1 MLEQVLA
8 DRGLSGP
15 EASTKQALPTPLPG
29 PGLSLP
35 PPAENP
41 LSPTSCLPGGSQ
53 LRPGGMHSLKVEL
66 FYPS

>member
-29 PGLSLP
+29 PGLSLQP
-35 PPAENP
+35 PFPF
-41 LSPTSCLPGGSQ
+41 T
-53 LRPGGMHSLKVEL
+53 
-66 FYPS
+66 